1 MLETMME
8 ALHQAD
14 PSANRLA
21 VGHYPGLAP
30 RLVIA
35 GDEREDLTA
44 YHARVGNEA
53 GLQGDAMMQAVE
65 AAMLRGRGG
74 AAFPMAI
81 KLHTLASQHGDKFIV
96 ANGEEGEPASIKDR
110 WLMRK
115 RPHLVL
121 EGLMRAAVL
130 IHATRAY
137 VYVSDELS
145 ATSMREA
152 IGELGTTPVPID
164 VHVTESKYVAG
175 EETSVVRA
183 INGGPAKPLDKPP
196 RPFQSGIAQRPTLVA
211 NVETLANLPF
221 IARHGAEAFKAQGA
235 DTGSPGTFLMT
246 LTGACERPGLYEVPM
261 GVTLGEALDALG
273 GPIGAPRGFLMGG
286 FFAGLLGPRA
296 LDLEL
301 TYDRLRAAGS
311 GLGCGAIVVLGEE
324 DSPISAAADVMRYFA
339 RENAGQCGA
348 CIRGTASMSKVMD
361 ALAQGT
367 AAEADI
373 ERLRGW
379 SVSLVGRGACNLL
392 DGAAAVAASLFNE
405 FGHEVEAHRAGQH
418 DPSFAEHAG
427 HPVSRF
433 AIRSL

>member
-1 MLETMME
+1 MLETMTD
-8 ALHQAD
+8 ALNDAD
-14 PSANRLA
+14 TCANGLA
-21 VGHYPGLAP
+21 LGHYPGLEP
-30 RLVIA
+30 RLVIGGNTREDYVAYRARA
-35 GDEREDLTA
+35 GDEP
-44 YHARVGNEA
+44 
-53 GLQGDAMMQAVE
+53 GLQGEEMMRAVE
-65 AAMLRGRGG
+65 AALLRGRGG

-81 KLHTLASQHGDKFIV
+81 KLQTLANQHGDKFIV

-121 EGLMRAAVL
+121 DGLMRAAVL
-130 IHATRAY
+130 IGATRAY
-137 VYVSDELS
+137 VYVSDDPS
-145 ATSMREA
+145 ADSIRRA
-152 IGELGTTPVPID
+152 IEEMGTAPVPIA
-164 VHVTESKYVAG
+164 VHVTEPKYVAG

-196 RPFQSGIAQRPTLVA
+196 RPFQSGIEARPTLVA

-221 IARHGAEAFKAQGA
+221 IARHGAEGFKVHGA

-246 LTGACERPGLYEVPM
+246 VTGACERPGLYEVPM
-261 GVTLGEALDALG
+261 GVTLGEALDALA
-273 GPIGAPRGFLMGG
+273 GPVGAPRGFLMGG

-296 LDLEL
+296 LEIPL

-311 GLGCGAIVVLGEE
+311 GLGCGAIVVLGEQ
-324 DSPISAAADVMRYFA
+324 DNPISAVADVMRYFA

-367 AAEADI
+367 ADAASI

-392 DGAAAVAASLFNE
+392 DGAAAVAASLFKE
-405 FGHEVEAHRAGQH
+405 FSHEVQAHQEGQGDPGFAH
-418 DPSFAEHAG
+418 DPA
-427 HPVSRF
+427 HPITRF
-433 AIRSL
+433 AI